1 MFKNS
6 VVRIY
11 LVLVT
16 GHAIILPKAL
26 AENIVVE
33 AESKNNLVLLYLVGR
48 RVWSIFSMQHDN
60 NRAIQHNHT
69 AQYLVLNVFF
79 SITSTQFLGS
89 MVDMVRLFKPMWFW
103 KQVSS

>member
-1 MFKNS
+1 MLDGCGRNGHLGHTVQMFKNS

-33 AESKNNLVLLYLVGR
+33 AESKSNLVLLYLVGR
-48 RVWSIFSMQHDN
+48 KVWSIFSMQHDN
-60 NRAIQHNHT
+60 NRPGAKC
-69 AQYLVLNVFF
+69 VF
-79 SITSTQFLGS
+79 LYH
-89 MVDMVRLFKPMWFW
+89 
-103 KQVSS
+103 